1 MVSHELPVK
10 LDPEVY
16 GCVGQNSDGD
26 RNEITVKTRVFYG
39 DERLNVAVCVMDI
52 MFYASDSGMQVS
64 STSK

>member
-10 LDPEVY
+10 LDPEVMA
-16 GCVGQNSDGD
+16 VQD
-26 RNEITVKTRVFYG
+26 RTVMVTEMTVKTRVFCS